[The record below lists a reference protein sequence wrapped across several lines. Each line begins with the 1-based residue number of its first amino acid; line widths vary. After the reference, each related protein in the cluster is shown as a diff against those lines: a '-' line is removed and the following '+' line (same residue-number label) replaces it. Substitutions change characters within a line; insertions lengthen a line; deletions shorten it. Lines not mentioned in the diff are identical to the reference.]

1 MFIDDFLFLGLG
13 LAALGVEDPSVADA
27 VFFLG
32 DFAVINSCFFLKSML
47 IGPPLIA

>member
-1 MFIDDFLFLGLG
+1 MFIDDFLFLGLM
-13 LAALGVEDPSVADA
+13 LIALGVDDPSVTDA

-32 DFAVINSCFFLKSML
+32 DFAVINSFFFLKSML